1 MLWKTLTAGLLLAL
15 VAPAALAENPDHLRK
30 LLSTKS
36 CVQCNLVNAG
46 LVMGELAGA
55 NLSQANLIGAN
66 LSQANLTGANLRGA
80 NLTGASLYGA
90 NLSGADLTGAVVN
103 GTDLRESFLSN
114 ANLSGTNLQAAYL
127 QGAIGLSA
135 QAGSATDFTNW
146 AYLEWD
152 KNNYTGAIQHFNQAI
167 RLNPKMAP
175 AYLGRSMARY
185 RLQDDAGAI
194 ADATKAQQLFT
205 AVGDIRNAQSAQN
218 IIKGIELANQPSK
231 PSQGGG
237 GSLVDVLTGLSSML
251 LKFF

>member
-1 MLWKTLTAGLLLAL
+1 MLWKTLTAGLILAL
-15 VAPAALAENPDHLRK
+15 LAPAARAENPEHLQK
-30 LLSTKS
+30 LLSTKN

-46 LVMGELAGA
+46 LVMGDLTGA

-66 LSQANLTGANLRGA
+66 LSQANLVGANLRGA

-90 NLSGADLTGAVVN
+90 DLTGADLTGAIIT

-114 ANLSGTNLQAAYL
+114 ANLTGTNLQTAYL
-127 QGAIGLSA
+127 QGATGLSA
-135 QAGSATDFTNW
+135 SAGSATDFTNW
-146 AYLEWD
+146 AYLEWN
-152 KNNYTGAIQHFNQAI
+152 KNNYVGAIDHFNQAI
-167 RLNPKMAP
+167 RLDPKMAP

-185 RLQDDAGAI
+185 RLRDDVGAI

-205 AVGDIRNAQSAQN
+205 AVGDLKNAQSAQN
-218 IIKGIELANQPSK
+218 IVKGIELANQPTK

-237 GSLVDVLTGLSSML
+237 GSFVDVLTGISSML

>member
-15 VAPAALAENPDHLRK
+15 VAPAVLAENPDHLRK

-66 LSQANLTGANLRGA
+66 LSQANLVGANLRGA

-90 NLSGADLTGAVVN
+90 DLSGADLTGAVVN

-127 QGAIGLSA
+127 QGATGLSA
-135 QAGSATDFTNW
+135 KAGSATDFTNW
-146 AYLEWD
+146 AYLEWN

-167 RLNPKMAP
+167 RLDPKMAP

-218 IIKGIELANQPSK
+218 IIKGIELASQPSK

-251 LKFF
+251 LKLF